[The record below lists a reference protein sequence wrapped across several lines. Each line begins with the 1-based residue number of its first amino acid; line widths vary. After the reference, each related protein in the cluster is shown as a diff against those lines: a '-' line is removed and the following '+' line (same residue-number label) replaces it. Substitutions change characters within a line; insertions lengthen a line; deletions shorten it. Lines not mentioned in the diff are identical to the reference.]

1 MNAGAGRRWLWVVG
15 AIAAGGC
22 AFGDVSLRAPK
33 VGPVAPGVA
42 RGNGREIVLIRPFT
56 DRRDQARC
64 GMKKNG
70 YNSDTASVH
79 CAFAP
84 DHLLADMLA
93 AQLSAA
99 GFVVLSDRTQAKP
112 STLIITGALHQMFIE
127 PKLNYFTALME
138 ADVALVLHAS
148 TPAGFTARRRFYVKG
163 EEATVFAGEEDM
175 QAALASGVRQLLVS
189 VVGAVAN
196 LADSVPPEPQPVKP
210 PPETTAARQ
219 PEQEAP

>member
-1 MNAGAGRRWLWVVG
+1 MQGLKARSWLLLVG
-15 AIAAGGC
+15 VLAMGGC
-22 AFGDVSLRAPK
+22 AFGDVNLRAPAI
-33 VGPVAPGVA
+33 GLVAPGVA

-70 YNSDTASVH
+70 YNVDTASVH

-99 GFVVLSDRTQAKP
+99 GFVVLSDQARAKP
-112 STLIITGALHQMFIE
+112 STLIITGALQQMFVE

-138 ADVALVLHAS
+138 ADVALVLHAR
-148 TPAGFTARRRFYVKG
+148 TPSGFTARRRFYVKG
-163 EEATVFAGEEDM
+163 EQATVFAGEEDM
-175 QAALASGVRQLLVS
+175 QAALASGIRQLLVS
-189 VVGAVAN
+189 AVGAVAN
-196 LADSVPPEPQPVKP
+196 LADSLPPEPVPMKP
-210 PPETTAARQ
+210 PPETTAARV
-219 PEQEAP
+219 PEQAP